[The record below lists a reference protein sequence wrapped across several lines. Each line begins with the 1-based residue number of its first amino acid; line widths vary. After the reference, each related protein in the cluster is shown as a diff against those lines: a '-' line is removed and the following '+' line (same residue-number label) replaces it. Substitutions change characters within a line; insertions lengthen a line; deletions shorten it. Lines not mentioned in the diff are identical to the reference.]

1 MSIRPPQSPQGRI
14 PHAWLFNRRLRTLRS
29 DEHHLAELLKQ
40 NLELKALVRA
50 LAEKFLEGKSRA
62 EVQRILH
69 EVFLEQRRIYNEAL
83 SRQAIHEARTV
94 DELLLMLDEI
104 REHDERKT
112 LGGGEIPS
120 P

>member
-14 PHAWLFNRRLRTLRS
+14 PHARLFRRRLRTLRS
-29 DEHHLAELLKQ
+29 DAHLAELLKQ

-50 LAEKFLEGKSRA
+50 LAERFLEGKSRS

-69 EVFLEQRRIYNEAL
+69 EVLIEQRRIYNEAL

-104 REHDERKT
+104 REYDEREAIEDDDKH
-112 LGGGEIPS
+112 S
-120 P
+120 A